1 MNALLVD
8 DDRYF
13 VAALREKID
22 WPSLGIEEVYSAYNI
37 RGAREIIE
45 RHAIRVM
52 LCDRQNN
59 LCRLFAA
66 PHWTGNNYLLL

>member
-37 RGAREIIE
+37 RGTPSA
-45 RHAIRVM
+45 
-52 LCDRQNN
+52 
-59 LCRLFAA
+59 
-66 PHWTGNNYLLL
+66 

>member
-22 WPSLGIEEVYSAYNI
+22 WHSLGIEEVHSAYNI

-52 LCDRQNN
+52 LCDIEMPQGSGDRKSVV
-59 LCRLFAA
+59 
-66 PHWTGNNYLLL
+66 